1 MRPDAVEE
9 GHEVDL
15 TDHRVSYEA
24 QRLDI
29 DALLDDPIDQFEVWF
44 ADAEASGDPEP
55 YAMVVSTVDADGKP
69 RGRNVLLRSAD
80 ERGFVFYTNYT
91 SAKARAIDATGLAA
105 LTFRWFD
112 VHRQVHIEGRVERVD
127 EDESDAYF
135 AKRPRE
141 SQLGAWA
148 SDQSAVIEGSQVL
161 QQRLADMGAR
171 FEGTDVPRPDFWG
184 GYRVIPDVIEF
195 WQGQPSRL
203 HDRVRY
209 SLHGTGWIRETL
221 SP

>member
-1 MRPDAVEE
+1 M
-9 GHEVDL
+9 DL

-24 QRLDI
+24 ERLDT

-44 ADAEASGDPEP
+44 AEAEASGDPEP
-55 YAMVVSTVDADGKP
+55 YAMVLSTVDADGKP

-80 ERGFVFYTNYT
+80 ARGFVFYTNYT
-91 SAKARAIDATGLAA
+91 SAKGKAIEATGLAA
-105 LTFRWFD
+105 LTFRWFG

-127 EDESDAYF
+127 EAESDAYF

-141 SQLGAWA
+141 SQIGAWA
-148 SDQSAVIEGSQVL
+148 SDQSAVIEGSEEL
-161 QQRLADMGAR
+161 QQRLDDVAAR
-171 FEGTDVPRPDFWG
+171 FEGQDVPRPDFWG
-184 GYRVIPDVIEF
+184 GYRVIPEVIEF

-209 SLHGTGWIRETL
+209 GLTSSEWVREIL